1 MKKLLLVIPAFAL
14 LAACETPTQSAFAG
28 AGTGAAVGALVSSKE
43 DRLAGAA
50 IGSTIGAIAGD
61 YAGRQKQANT
71 CTYRNS
77 MGQTYQAA
85 CP

>member
-1 MKKLLLVIPAFAL
+1 MKKLLLVLPAMAL
-14 LAACETPTQSAFAG
+14 MAACDTPTQSAFAG
-28 AGTGAAVGALVSSKE
+28 AGAGAAAGALVSSKD

-61 YAGRQKQANT
+61 YAGRQKEANT

-77 MGQTYQAA
+77 AGQTYQAA